1 MILADL
7 VMPFKLHPSTAI
19 EGAHVDIVNFLFHS
33 RSLCMH
39 ADAYIAAQSGNKE
52 ILEYIF

>member
-7 VMPFKLHPSTAI
+7 VMPFKLHPSTAT
-19 EGAHVDIVNFLFHS
+19 EGGHVDIVKFLIHNGS
-33 RSLCMH
+33 QCMH

-52 ILEYIF
+52 ILEYIL